1 MITRRNIRVKIM
13 QTLYSLEAQENMKM
27 GDAQKILQKH
37 FDQSRQLLVYAI
49 YFLTELARYA
59 ETDSL
64 RRSSKH
70 LPTELD
76 KNVNTKLAGNQLLW
90 KMLEQESYQK
100 IVRKDKPELF
110 DSKDMVRKLYLEFRD
125 SEVYKNYISENS
137 RDKKPEKEILEYIFN
152 DFMLANESFES
163 HLEEIFP
170 NWGDDA
176 EMMQKLITGYLN
188 KTNAF
193 NFEEI
198 VSPDKA
204 SFAKE
209 LLAAVI
215 EKREIVMELIR
226 PKLKNWDAE
235 RIATL
240 DMILMQMGVCEF
252 LYFETIPPKVTINE
266 YIDLAKDYSTP
277 LSGQFVNGIL
287 DNIHKELVAENKMHK
302 VNFNPS

>member
-1 MITRRNIRVKIM
+1 M
-13 QTLYSLEAQENMKM
+13 QTLYSLEAQDNQKT
-27 GDAQKILQKH
+27 GDAQRILQKH
-37 FDQSRQLLVYAI
+37 FDQSRQLFIYLI

-76 KNVNTKLAGNQLLW
+76 KNVNTKLAGNRLLW
-90 KMLEQESYQK
+90 QMLEQESYQK
-100 IVRKDKPELF
+100 TLKKDKPELIE
-110 DSKDMVRKLYLEFRD
+110 SSDMVRKLYLELKD
-125 SEVYKNYISENS
+125 TEVYKAYTLEDG

-170 NWGDDA
+170 NWNDDA
-176 EMMQKLITGYLN
+176 EMMQKLVTGYLN
-188 KTNAF
+188 KTTAF

-198 VSPDKA
+198 VSADKA
-204 SFAKE
+204 SFARE

-215 EKREIVMELIR
+215 EKKEATMELIR
-226 PKLKNWDAE
+226 PKLNNWDAD

-240 DMILMQMGVCEF
+240 DMIFMQMGVCEF

-287 DNIHKELVAENKMHK
+287 DNIHKDLIAENKMHK
-302 VNFNPS
+302 VNFKAI